1 MVRLCA
7 RALAGAAS
15 PSMWGVE
22 DIPARSLST
31 GARLPV
37 SFSVYISRTAPDAKW
52 QYLRNPDRMP
62 IKCPAYRCGI
72 PERVPIDKFVQ
83 FIPVGVE
90 STSFIGGI
98 PYGYTPIPKHIKLG
112 GVINM
117 VIEKRALI
125 QGISLP
131 EVRNVEG

>member
-1 MVRLCA
+1 MRQEHWQA
-7 RALAGAAS
+7 RHHPPCWGGWRIYRHAACLQEQGS
-15 PSMWGVE
+15 QCH
-22 DIPARSLST
+22 
-31 GARLPV
+31 
-37 SFSVYISRTAPDAKW
+37 FSVYISRTAPDAEW

-62 IKCPAYRCGI
+62 IMCPACRCGI

-117 VIEKRALI
+117 VIAKRAWI

-131 EVRNVEG
+131 EVRNVE

>member
-1 MVRLCA
+1 MRKGIGRRGITLHV
-7 RALAGAAS
+7 G
-15 PSMWGVE
+15 GGGY
-22 DIPARSLST
+22 T
-31 GARLPV
+31 GAQLVYRSKAP
-37 SFSVYISRTAPDAKW
+37 SIIFCYISRTAPDAEW

-112 GVINM
+112 GVINI
-117 VIEKRALI
+117 VIAKRALI